1 MTQLTRIIGLLMMI
15 SGGLVILTWLIEPL
29 RQFWPV
35 LLALPTPIK
44 IGLAIAAVGVLL
56 LVGSL
61 LWERWQEREHDRSL
75 LED

>member
-29 RQFWPV
+29 RQYWPV
-35 LLALPTPIK
+35 LLALPMPIK
-44 IGLAIAAVGVLL
+44 IGLGIAAVGVLL

-61 LWERWQEREHDRSL
+61 LWERWQEREQDRSL